1 MKTVKIILAGLVI
14 SAFSLMSVQAG
25 EMTVTGSMKIAS
37 TKQGNKETGNP
48 LGMDKE
54 LAITGSTDV
63 NAGIFESAS
72 YKLTLGENITYSD
85 SEIMF
90 TTSIGTIGMS
100 STGGTIE
107 DIDNIV
113 PTAYEEAEALIGFSS
128 SSVAGGVAGFGDVGD
143 TDGTYGIVYK
153 NAVPGGMNLTAYYT
167 PRSKSGDS
175 NNDDGVSGSTSS
187 NGSAYSVM
195 LRGNP
200 LNLIEGVDFAIGY
213 ENNETK
219 SIAATAQDAYST
231 TAALNYTYG
240 PVKVG
245 YQKGWMSTGLQG
257 ATAVEGYENDY
268 IGIAYAVNDSLS
280 VSYQNTKSKR
290 HSNTGDNVEQ
300 DIDGY
305 SVAYTMGGMTIAYV
319 DNKASNA
326 DYTRAKT
333 LTGSQVAIALA
344 F

>member
-14 SAFSLMSVQAG
+14 SAFSLMTVQAG
-25 EMTVTGSMKIAS
+25 ELTVTGSMKIAS
-37 TKQGNKETGNP
+37 TKQGNKDTGNP
-48 LGMDKE
+48 LGQDKE
-54 LAITGSTDV
+54 FAFAGSTELD
-63 NAGIFESAS
+63 NGITAA
-72 YKLTLGENITYSD
+72 YKVTSLDTFAFQD
-85 SEIMF
+85 SELMF
-90 TTSIGTIGMS
+90 TTSFGTIGMS

-113 PTAYEEAEALIGFSS
+113 PTAYEEAEALIGFTTST
-128 SSVAGGVAGFGDVGD
+128 GFVDIGN

-167 PRSKSGDS
+167 PRHGALDGSADDS
-175 NNDDGVSGSTSS
+175 PTGSTSAGADS
-187 NGSAYSVM
+187 GYSVM

-200 LNLIEGVDFAIGY
+200 LGLIDGVDFAIGY
-213 ENNETK
+213 ENLGDKRTK
-219 SIAATAQDAYST
+219 ATATDQESY
-231 TAALNYTYG
+231 TAALNYAIG

-245 YQKGWMSTGLQG
+245 YQKAYYHTGNEGAST
-257 ATAVEGYENDY
+257 VEGYRSN
-268 IGIAYAVNDSLS
+268 IAGIAYAVNDNLS
-280 VSYQNTKSKR
+280 VSYQNHKSKR
-290 HSNTGDNVEQ
+290 YSHTGDNIET
-300 DIDGY
+300 DIEGY

-326 DYTRAKT
+326 NYTRNTT

>member
-25 EMTVTGSMKIAS
+25 EMTVTGSMKLAS

-72 YKLTLGENITYSD
+72 YKLTVGENVAFND

-90 TTSIGTIGMS
+90 TTSLGTLGMS

-113 PTAYEEAEALIGFSS
+113 PTAFEEAEALIGFTATTGY
-128 SSVAGGVAGFGDVGD
+128 VDIGN

-167 PRSKSGDS
+167 PRHGSGDS
-175 NNDDGVSGSTSS
+175 NNDDGVSGSTSA
-187 NGSAYSVM
+187 GAGAGYSVV

-200 LNLIEGVDFAIGY
+200 LNLIDGVDFAIGY
-213 ENNETK
+213 ENLEDTRAK
-219 SIAATAQDAYST
+219 ATATDANSY
-231 TAALNYTYG
+231 TAALNYAYG

-245 YQKGWMSTGLQG
+245 YQTSWYHTGNEG
-257 ATAVEGYENDY
+257 ATTVEGYRAKNF
-268 IGIAYAVNDSLS
+268 GVAYAVNDNLS

-290 HSNTGDNVEQ
+290 YSHTGDNIET

-326 DYTRAKT
+326 NYTRNTT